1 MKKKSLAAS
10 IASAALSQSSE
21 VVQEE
26 QKHPEA
32 GAPVHQERAESPKRD
47 RADSGEQKARDDAA
61 KAALIEE
68 EVRNRVQHALQELR
82 DEKQPHIDAQ

>member
-10 IASAALSQSSE
+10 VAAAALSQSD
-21 VVQEE
+21 VTQEE

-32 GAPVHQERAESPKRD
+32 AAPIHQNNPESPKRD
-47 RADSGEQKARDDAA
+47 RADSGEQRAQDAA
-61 KAALIEE
+61 EKAALIEE
-68 EVRNRVQHALQELR
+68 EVRNRVQHALKELR